1 VFSWSCFGG
10 PGRRDYPAVGS
21 IFDQDRYCMRFA
33 YTIKMGRIVN
43 DVQRILEVGVY
54 LQNKVGGTLINGC

>member
-1 VFSWSCFGG
+1 
-10 PGRRDYPAVGS
+10 
-21 IFDQDRYCMRFA
+21 MRFA